1 VTSSLTEPSG
11 SGLNEKLSAKSDL
24 EFAVDKPDSLQMFGE
39 KRSLAQGTRPKF
51 DADELVAKNKK
62 KNNTNRI
69 LNVCG
74 GRFCNKNIKHNQI
87 K

>member
-1 VTSSLTEPSG
+1 VTSSSTEPSG
-11 SGLNEKLSAKSDL
+11 SGLNEKLSDKSDF
-24 EFAVDKPDSLQMFGE
+24 EFALNKPDALQMFVE
-39 KRSLAQGTRPKF
+39 KRPVAQGPRPRF
-51 DADELVAKNKK
+51 DADELIAKNKK

-74 GRFCNKNIKHNQI
+74 DRFCKKNIKHNQI

>member
-1 VTSSLTEPSG
+1 VTSSSTEP
-11 SGLNEKLSAKSDL
+11 SDL
-24 EFAVDKPDSLQMFGE
+24 EFAVNKPDSLQMFVE
-39 KRSLAQGTRPKF
+39 KRPVAQGPRSKF

-74 GRFCNKNIKHNQI
+74 DRFCNTNNKHNQI

>member
-1 VTSSLTEPSG
+1 VTSSSTEPSG
-11 SGLNEKLSAKSDL
+11 SGLNEKLSDKSDL
-24 EFAVDKPDSLQMFGE
+24 EFALDKPDSLQMFVE
-39 KRSLAQGTRPKF
+39 KRPVAQGRRPKF

-69 LNVCG
+69 LNGCG
-74 GRFCNKNIKHNQI
+74 DRFCNKNIMHNQI

>member
-1 VTSSLTEPSG
+1 
-11 SGLNEKLSAKSDL
+11 
-24 EFAVDKPDSLQMFGE
+24 MFVE
-39 KRSLAQGTRPKF
+39 KRPVAQGPRSKF

-74 GRFCNKNIKHNQI
+74 DRFCNTNNKHNQI